1 MSENNKNSVTAFF
14 HSMTQPKTFGTY
26 TKIELT
32 AKIIDGQYTNWV
44 VFDAT
49 GKTMDLLTQNPPIPG
64 DELSISYALSGR
76 FNDNY
81 QKVFNTL
88 RAYFVRNL
96 SNSSSS
102 QSQAPQQ
109 HQPASQQPAQTPPPM
124 PSFEDSNDEAVPF

>member
-14 HSMTQPKTFGTY
+14 HSMTGPKTYGSF
-26 TKIELT
+26 TKIELN

-49 GKTMDLLTQNPPIPG
+49 GKTMDLLLKDPPSQG

-76 FNDNY
+76 FNDRY
-81 QKVFNTL
+81 QRVFNTL

-109 HQPASQQPAQTPPPM
+109 QQSAPAKEPPPM
-124 PSFEDSNDEAVPF
+124 PSFQDESDEGLPF